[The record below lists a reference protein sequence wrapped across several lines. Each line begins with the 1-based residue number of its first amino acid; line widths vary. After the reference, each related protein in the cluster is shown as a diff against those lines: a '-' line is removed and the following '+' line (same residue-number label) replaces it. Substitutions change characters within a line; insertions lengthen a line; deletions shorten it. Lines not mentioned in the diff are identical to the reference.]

1 MCAGSS
7 RTARDTQNIPLV
19 VPEQSIAPLKEILKR
34 SLAASYHLADR
45 EVLQFLFSLPKKP
58 ILEGASL
65 APTCRAGR
73 KNRLRVKMAWPSTR
87 VIVFSRGS
95 GWLVDRNRGGR
106 CLADG
111 RSRGGRCLAN
121 SSRRDRRANNM
132 PGLYLLFARD
142 VYAIA
147 KVSEEAN
154 CEANAVQTEQHIV
167 PEQRGDRCATYGSN
181 DRKVSML
188 AILLQQS
195 YTRRRLCRNVG
206 LVAE

>member
-34 SLAASYHLADR
+34 SLPASYHLADR

-87 VIVFSRGS
+87 VIVF
-95 GWLVDRNRGGR
+95 
-106 CLADG
+106 
-111 RSRGGRCLAN
+111 SRGGRCLAN

-181 DRKVSML
+181 DRSDVREGSG
-188 AILLQQS
+188 ACCQAQS
-195 YTRRRLCRNVG
+195 PV
-206 LVAE
+206 